1 MNQASA
7 TYPAA
12 VVLLFLAIVLLP
24 TAAADPLGFSE
35 GGGLQ
40 AAKWDFSTLADY
52 VTNNVTLA
60 AGNAT
65 LATTATWWNY
75 TTDATFLASQD
86 SSTNVVVSS
95 GLRLINNAT
104 GLIQDGTF
112 NLAPGPWTY
121 ASGTTN
127 QVIAQRDPV
136 GRARLSH
143 STPRFQFDSMD
154 AVFGT
159 RPWRSVANGQS
170 ASTLAQS
177 TAIREEGTGSLRDYV
192 TINSQG
198 SGSYAGAYRNDW
210 GTWNWSAYNRLA
222 IWIEGTNASGLSAFI
237 LMTNLA
243 GVNWASWMPQH
254 LAPGWHRYVYDISA
268 FSGTND
274 QIDQVQVGFTGGVG
288 TYTAYVDDLVLFQYT
303 AFDETANVSQA
314 FTKPNATSG
323 NPGSLALR
331 FDVGATAAVNLVPY
345 LRMNVGGFA
354 WSESPV
360 PVGTRTVSLDL
371 SGDPAL
377 RASGSFNL
385 TFSLELIRI
394 GTEDASMSVWLD
406 NVTLTAERYQNGS
419 FTALPIDAGFAANW
433 TMAEVRAATNPP
445 ATTVVVETRTGNR
458 SSTGDPSWSAW
469 RPVVGSRV
477 DNPSNRFLQWRLS
490 LNTDGVGTP
499 LVTNL
504 SIRSET
510 FALRGTVR
518 TASFVPSQPV
528 FAWQAFFATD
538 LRAGGTSILYEVSV
552 DGGANWAQAKDGQ
565 DLSGLSTGPMI
576 IRATLSTGNTS
587 LSPTIRSLTL
597 SYRPSIWSAVLSPW
611 TALMALGLAV
621 AGYVAWKR
629 IPRRT
634 SPDDL
639 FLVGLDGRLLLHTT
653 ARPMGEMDDDILAGM
668 LTAITMFV
676 RDAFKE
682 EHEELKRFEFGNR
695 NVIVERG
702 QHVYL
707 AAIYPGHLP
716 IDASRSLNDFIADL
730 GERYSE
736 MLAYWYYVDDLP
748 GLREMMIQFAGRGRY
763 RRGDW
768 RRPWRMP
775 RRRTDL
781 RSWGGIPDSPPVER
795 PARPGGELERAEAPL
810 VSLKGP

>member
-1 MNQASA
+1 MSQRCRRRCARCRGSSQAATRRSMVPPGAPRGASNCPRFASRHERDLAPLVRPGLPRPVYDASGSVRDTFKTSSTNAKTPLVRGGARVAGGAVLRRPPRRPRMNQASA

-12 VVLLFLAIVLLP
+12 VVLLFLAIMLLP
-24 TAAADPLGFSE
+24 TAAADPVGFSE

-40 AAKWDFSTLADY
+40 AAKWDFSTSADY
-52 VTNNVTLA
+52 VTHNVTMA
-60 AGNAT
+60 
-65 LATTATWWNY
+65 
-75 TTDATFLASQD
+75 
-86 SSTNVVVSS
+86 
-95 GLRLINNAT
+95 
-104 GLIQDGTF
+104 
-112 NLAPGPWTY
+112 
-121 ASGTTN
+121 
-127 QVIAQRDPV
+127 
-136 GRARLSH
+136 
-143 STPRFQFDSMD
+143 

-159 RPWRSVANGQS
+159 HPWRSVANGQS

-177 TAIREEGTGSLRDYV
+177 TTIREEGTGSLRDSV

-419 FTALPIDAGFAANW
+419 FTALPIDAGFAAHW

-510 FALRGTVR
+510 LALRGTVR

-538 LRAGGTSILYEVSV
+538 LR
-552 DGGANWAQAKDGQ
+552 
-565 DLSGLSTGPMI
+565 
-576 IRATLSTGNTS
+576 
-587 LSPTIRSLTL
+587 
-597 SYRPSIWSAVLSPW
+597 
-611 TALMALGLAV
+611 
-621 AGYVAWKR
+621 
-629 IPRRT
+629 
-634 SPDDL
+634 
-639 FLVGLDGRLLLHTT
+639 
-653 ARPMGEMDDDILAGM
+653 
-668 LTAITMFV
+668 
-676 RDAFKE
+676 
-682 EHEELKRFEFGNR
+682 
-695 NVIVERG
+695 
-702 QHVYL
+702 
-707 AAIYPGHLP
+707 
-716 IDASRSLNDFIADL
+716 
-730 GERYSE
+730 
-736 MLAYWYYVDDLP
+736 
-748 GLREMMIQFAGRGRY
+748 
-763 RRGDW
+763 
-768 RRPWRMP
+768 
-775 RRRTDL
+775 
-781 RSWGGIPDSPPVER
+781 
-795 PARPGGELERAEAPL
+795 PGGP
-810 VSLKGP
+810 